1 MLDYLEK
8 VFPHLMMYGVPAFF
22 GYLGVKAQHVN
33 KEQVNTIKTELS
45 DIKSSVDDVKEVGDA
60 NNRSLADVK
69 QTIANHNES
78 HLVTMYGRLEE
89 KINTA
94 LKLGYTCPKEF
105 EFINRMYRNYKALGG
120 NGYIDKLYSRYVEL
134 EIKEK

>member
-1 MLDYLEK
+1 MLDYFEK

-33 KEQVNTIKTELS
+33 KEQVDTIKTELS
-45 DIKSSVDDVKEVGDA
+45 GIKSSVDA
-60 NNRSLADVK
+60 NNQSLTDVK
-69 QTIANHNES
+69 QTIDNHNES

-94 LKLGYTCPKEF
+94 LKVGHTCPKEF
-105 EFINRMYRNYKALGG
+105 EFISRMYQNYKSLGG
-120 NGYIDKLYSRYVEL
+120 NGYIDKLYSRYIEL
-134 EIKEK
+134 EIKEN

>member
-1 MLDYLEK
+1 MLDYFEK

-45 DIKSSVDDVKEVGDA
+45 DIKSSVDEVKVVGDQNNRNLTEVKE
-60 NNRSLADVK
+60 
-69 QTIANHNES
+69 TIANHNES

-89 KINTA
+89 KINAA
-94 LKLGYTCPKEF
+94 LKVGYTCPKEF
-105 EFINRMYRNYKALGG
+105 EFITRMYKNYKALGG
-120 NGYIDKLYSRYVEL
+120 NGYIDTLYSRYVEL

>member
-1 MLDYLEK
+1 MIEYFEK
-8 VFPHLMMYGVPAFF
+8 VFPPLIMYGMPAFF

-45 DIKSSVDDVKEVGDA
+45 DIKSSVDA
-60 NNRSLADVK
+60 NNQSLADVK

-94 LKLGYTCPKEF
+94 LKAGYTCPKDF
-105 EFINRMYRNYKALGG
+105 EFINRMYQNYKSLGG
-120 NGYIDKLYSRYVEL
+120 NGYIDKLYSRYIEL